1 MVIRAF
7 VRMKQDSPHKELKT
21 GSDTQKTLNT
31 QELLL
36 FEQELGGKKNLPH
49 LNKVSHK
56 TNIFTDISKSKNV
69 PVGGKIG
76 P

>member
-1 MVIRAF
+1 MV
-7 VRMKQDSPHKELKT
+7 
-21 GSDTQKTLNT
+21 
-31 QELLL
+31 L
-36 FEQELGGKKNLPH
+36 FGRELGGKKNLSN

-56 TNIFTDISKSKNV
+56 TNVFTDTSKSKNV